1 MVTLDGRRP
10 RRPLRRCHRWLFIK
24 HQKGSLKICEGIKSD
39 SVPPLFCLPSLERHV
54 TDKRGMSSVF
64 LRRTSTIICIQRGLM
79 GAGGWGL
86 KAIITCFFP
95 DVPRMDYCAPGP
107 YSIYK
112 TATYWQ
118 DSAIN
123 QMTP

>member
-1 MVTLDGRRP
+1 MAGDLAALSRR
-10 RRPLRRCHRWLFIK
+10 RHRWLFIK
-24 HQKGSLKICEGIKSD
+24 HQKGSLKICEGMKSD
-39 SVPPLFCLPSLERHV
+39 SVTPPFCLPSLERHV

-64 LRRTSTIICIQRGLM
+64 LRRISTIICMQRGLM
-79 GAGGWGL
+79 GGGGGVKSNHNL
-86 KAIITCFFP
+86 FFP
-95 DVPRMDYCAPGP
+95 DVTRMDYCAPGP